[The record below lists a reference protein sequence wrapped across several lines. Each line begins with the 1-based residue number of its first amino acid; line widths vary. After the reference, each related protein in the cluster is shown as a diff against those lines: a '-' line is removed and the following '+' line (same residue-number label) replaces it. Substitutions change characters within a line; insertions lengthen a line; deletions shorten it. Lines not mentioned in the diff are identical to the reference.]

1 MPSRTS
7 SALSSYG
14 EFSKERTFDWHDPR
28 YQHQARRSIN
38 AVDALV
44 QGLYV
49 DKSSSAAKKDKHTH
63 TKRDLDWAFGSKTE
77 SKPQADGLAQ
87 KPRRRKEDGKDANGH
102 AEVGSLNYEL
112 SSPSMNSTRAYT
124 PGHLSGSASLTPH
137 HTATPYPVCFPPH
150 SHGHAMSLPSPMEP
164 APMMTLR
171 LCIHPTETVAF
182 AVFSLHLTRVTQ
194 SQTADLYVP
203 REIFMMVMA
212 TVGYPP
218 NPSTHHG
225 SRLLMTKPMQEK
237 SLARHHLLLE
247 TNKSESSFASSS
259 LSQLSQ

>member
-28 YQHQARRSIN
+28 YQQQARRSIN

-63 TKRDLDWAFGSKTE
+63 TKRDLDWAFGPDIE
-77 SKPQADGLAQ
+77 SKPQADELIT
-87 KPRRRKEDGKDANGH
+87 KRRRKGKA
-102 AEVGSLNYEL
+102 V
-112 SSPSMNSTRAYT
+112 STRADFGLNDDGLSFPINSLKLNTLGETGCSMSAIAPTT
-124 PGHLSGSASLTPH
+124 PDHSAG
-137 HTATPYPVCFPPH
+137 TAMCFPPH

-218 NPSTHHG
+218 NPSTHHA
-225 SRLLMTKPMQEK
+225 SRLLMTNPMQEK
-237 SLARHHLLLE
+237 SQR
-247 TNKSESSFASSS
+247 
-259 LSQLSQ
+259 